1 MSVVFKS
8 FMVFFVFLLILGLL
22 NPTIIMDLSLTL
34 RIMMYILFTVSLE
47 LIFYHLKLTQKC
59 YYLIGPL
66 TSSPP
71 FITDILHLLLLKILL
86 DNVLFFAVNHQT
98 HFKDSREESVV
109 FTKIFTVSFA
119 LSSLT
124 FRVFLWHCIPCVRK
138 MSFNISFVASFL
150 AMNSHSFPS
159 SENVFIS
166 PFFPKGYFHWTQ
178 DSGLTDLFL
187 QYLNNIVPFSSSFHG
202 F

>member
-47 LIFYHLKLTQKC
+47 LIFYHLN
-59 YYLIGPL
+59 YLIGPL

-159 SENVFIS
+159 SENVFILPS
-166 PFFPKGYFHWTQ
+166 E
-178 DSGLTDLFL
+178 
-187 QYLNNIVPFSSSFHG
+187 
-202 F
+202 